1 MALEVVVLAAGT
13 GTRMRSRLPKVLH
26 PLAGRPLLAHV
37 LDTAASLEPHRIHVV
52 IGEHGEKVKA
62 CLGARRDISWIV
74 QEPRHGTG
82 HAVAQALPLIPD
94 YATALVLLGDMPM
107 IAKETL
113 VECARNGKRGIA
125 LVTAELPDPSGFG
138 RILRN
143 AQGRITGIVEER
155 DASDAQQAIFEINAG
170 AMAAPRQRL
179 AELLASVTPDNDQ
192 GEYYLTDVIALAVAG
207 GIEITAVRTR
217 AAEEALGV
225 NDRAQ
230 LAHLERCWQRREAA
244 RLMAQGVTFMDPQRV
259 DIRGRLTAGEDC
271 IIDVNTVFEGEVALG
286 EGVRIG
292 PGCVIRDATLGDGV
306 TVEPM
311 TSIDGAAIA
320 AGCRIGPYARLRPGT
335 ELAESVHIGNFVETK
350 KAKLGSGTK
359 ANHLAYLGDATVGNG
374 CNIGAG
380 TITCNYDGTDK
391 HRTEIGDG
399 VFVGTNSTL
408 VAPLVIEDEA
418 YVGAGSTITAAV
430 GKEELA
436 IGRGRQRNIQGWTP
450 PAKQQRTPKD

>member
-1 MALEVVVLAAGT
+1 M
-13 GTRMRSRLPKVLH
+13 
-26 PLAGRPLLAHV
+26 
-37 LDTAASLEPHRIHVV
+37 
-52 IGEHGEKVKA
+52 
-62 CLGARRDISWIV
+62 
-74 QEPRHGTG
+74 
-82 HAVAQALPLIPD
+82 
-94 YATALVLLGDMPM
+94 
-107 IAKETL
+107 
-113 VECARNGKRGIA
+113 
-125 LVTAELPDPSGFG
+125 
-138 RILRN
+138 
-143 AQGRITGIVEER
+143 
-155 DASDAQQAIFEINAG
+155 
-170 AMAAPRQRL
+170 
-179 AELLASVTPDNDQ
+179 
-192 GEYYLTDVIALAVAG
+192 IALAVAG

-311 TSIDGAAIA
+311 TCIDGAAIA

-359 ANHLAYLGDATVGNG
+359 ANHLAYMGDATVGNG

-380 TITCNYDGTDK
+380 TITCNYDGADK

-430 GKEELA
+430 GKEDLA
-436 IGRGRQRNIQGWTP
+436 IGRR
-450 PAKQQRTPKD
+450 PAAQHPGLDAAG